1 MADALLAFEPIL
13 KKRAW
18 GGDALDGFG
27 KRIPQGVR
35 IGESWELADLPGEGS
50 DCSIVSEGPE
60 AGRSLR
66 ELIEEDPDSIL
77 GRAAPGPDG
86 VFPLLIKLLDAREN
100 LSVQLHPSAR
110 YAQTHPTTHLKTEAW
125 VVLATNPG
133 SKAYVGLDPS
143 VDLERFNAAMEH
155 GRFLDILVERELH
168 PGDCVFL
175 ESGLCHAL
183 GAGTV
188 VAEVQM
194 PSDTTFRVW
203 DWDRNDPDR
212 PLHLEE
218 ARASIRLG
226 AEQRT
231 EWPVMTRHSEA
242 RVLDSG
248 GLSTRRLVDCD
259 RFRIDQLEPTPG
271 ADGPCNFAFPGNG
284 MPHVF
289 MCTSGE
295 GTVEYGGNVL
305 RFYPGRTI
313 LMPAALPEAR
323 FTLQVR
329 DKAPTSMLHAM
340 PADPL
345 DSVRAG
351 QQI

>member
-1 MADALLAFEPIL
+1 MADSLLAFEPIL

-18 GGDALDGFG
+18 GGGELAAFG

-35 IGESWELADLPGEGS
+35 IGESWELADLPGEGTA

-66 ELIEEDPDSIL
+66 SLIKEDPASIL
-77 GRAAPGPDG
+77 GRATPGPDG

-100 LSVQLHPSAR
+100 LSVQLHPSTS
-110 YAQTHPTTHLKTEAW
+110 YAATHEDCHLKTEAW
-125 VVLATNPG
+125 VVLATSPQ

-143 VDLERFNAAMEH
+143 IDLEQFNKAIET
-155 GRFLDILVERELH
+155 RSFLDILVERDLR

-203 DWDRNDPDR
+203 DWDRDDPNR

-218 ARASIRLG
+218 ARESIRLG
-226 AEQRT
+226 AQQRT
-231 EWPVMTRHSEA
+231 EWPVLTRFSEA
-242 RVLDSG
+242 RVLRSG

-259 RFRIDQLEPTPG
+259 RFRIDQLEPAGDDEST
-271 ADGPCNFAFPGNG
+271 CSFSFPSNG

-289 MCTSGE
+289 MCTSGTGSIE
-295 GTVEYGGNVL
+295 CGESVL
-305 RFYPGRTI
+305 HFYPGRTI
-313 LMPAALPEAR
+313 LMPAAIPEAH

-329 DKAPTSMLHAM
+329 DNARPSVIHAM

-345 DSVRAG
+345 NTVRAR
-351 QQI
+351 

>member
-1 MADALLAFEPIL
+1 MADSLLAFEPIL

-18 GGDALDGFG
+18 GGGELVAFG

-35 IGESWELADLPGEGS
+35 IGESWELADLPGKGS
-50 DCSIVSEGPE
+50 TECSVVSEGPE

-66 ELIEEDPDSIL
+66 SLIEENPESIL
-77 GRAAPGPDG
+77 GRAIPGPDG

-100 LSVQLHPSAR
+100 LSVQLHPSTD
-110 YAQTHPTTHLKTEAW
+110 YAASHADCHLKTEAW
-125 VVLATNPG
+125 IVLATSPA
-133 SKAYVGLDPS
+133 SKAYVGLDPAI
-143 VDLERFNAAMEH
+143 DIEQFNKAIET
-155 GRFLDILVERELH
+155 GRFLDILVERDLQ

-203 DWDRNDPDR
+203 DWERNDPDR
-212 PLHLEE
+212 PLHLEQ
-218 ARASIRLG
+218 ARESIRLG
-226 AEQRT
+226 DAQRT
-231 EWPVMTRHSEA
+231 DWPVMTRHNEA
-242 RVLDSG
+242 RVLSSG

-259 RFRIDQLEPTPG
+259 RFRIDQFEPAPG
-271 ADGPCNFAFPGNG
+271 DEPSCSFSFPSNG

-289 MCTSGE
+289 MCTNGQ
-295 GTVEYGGNVL
+295 GTIEYEGNVL

-313 LMPAALPEAR
+313 LMPAAVPEVT

-329 DKAPTSMLHAM
+329 DNARPSVIHAM

-345 DSVRAG
+345 NTVRAR
-351 QQI
+351 